1 VGIRYRSSDGSLFA
15 LGDRVWTKLLAL
27 ACLVSAVVCG
37 PNLGRAQ
44 DLSALEAAVKSRA
57 CPGNPASVRRID
69 AMAQCDAGGK
79 ASAACDQQNKA
90 PGAKWQQC
98 HLEILKC
105 RGAVAQKN
113 TLIEDYNRLVEEC
126 RNRTD
131 EAKSS
136 EPKSMKPAAKP
147 PIGPQPQK
155 AERPRKGREAAEQA
169 EAARQNA
176 EALEQQRAEQNAR
189 ETAGRIC
196 IADEGGYLID
206 TWTKKSPASGVCQDL
221 CNHTPATGLPPPADD
236 AQNLGKRERY
246 CERQCQVTGT
256 SGGRCYQ
263 IKPDQRAT
271 VLQALRQD
279 WEVHEESQFLPGH

>member
-1 VGIRYRSSDGSLFA
+1 VR
-15 LGDRVWTKLLAL
+15 TKL
-27 ACLVSAVVCG
+27 VVAAYLGSMVLLG
-37 PNLGRAQ
+37 PDLGWAQ
-44 DLSALEAAVKSRA
+44 DLSALEAAVKNHA
-57 CPGNPASVRRID
+57 CPASPAAVRRLD
-69 AMAQCDAGGK
+69 ALTQCDPGGK

-90 PGAKWQQC
+90 PGAEWQQC

-105 RGAVAQKN
+105 RGTVVQKN
-113 TLIEDYNRLVEEC
+113 TVIENYNRLVEEC
-126 RNRTD
+126 RSRTD

-136 EPKSMKPAAKP
+136 EPKSVSPAAKP

-155 AERPRKGREAAEQA
+155 DQAERPRKGREAAETV
-169 EAARQNA
+169 EAARQNT
-176 EALEQQRAEQNAR
+176 EMLQQQRADQNAR

-236 AQNLGKRERY
+236 AQNLGKRDRY
-246 CERQCQVTGT
+246 CERQCQVSDA

-279 WEVHEESQFLPGH
+279 WEVHEESQFLPGN